1 MSTICAPATAPGG
14 AMAVIRVS
22 GPDAIV
28 ITSHIFSK
36 DLTQAKGYTLHYGNI
51 LRPEGDA
58 STNSP
63 SANNDTPADRII
75 DDVLVSVFRAPH
87 SYTGEDST
95 EISCHGSRYIIQKI
109 IESLICAG
117 ARMATPGEFTKRA
130 FLAGK
135 MDLSQAEAVADLI
148 TSGNEATHRMALS
161 QMRGGFSKELETL
174 RDQLLHLTSLLELE
188 LDFSDHEDI
197 EFADRQQL
205 RELTDTLY
213 RHIQILTD
221 SFRTG
226 NALKNGIPV
235 AIIGAPNVGKS
246 TLMNALVHEER
257 AIVSDI
263 QGTTRDLIEDTIQ
276 IDGITFRFIDTAGIR
291 KTTDRI
297 EQMGIERS
305 LQAAKKADII
315 ILLTE
320 PNKNFPD
327 ICIPHSPETPDLPI
341 VLRVINKSDLIMPD
355 SSFLYHRQ
363 QPKQDIHIS
372 SMTGAGMPILQ
383 KALTDAANRI
393 LSYTNGGDHTIVTN
407 LRHYEALHHSLE
419 AVSRV
424 KHAIADNIP
433 GDLIAEDLR
442 QCLHHL
448 GEITGGEITSD
459 EVLAN
464 IFKNF
469 CIGK

>member
-1 MSTICAPATAPGG
+1 MNIFSNDTICAQATAQGG
-14 AMAVIRVS
+14 AISIVRVS
-22 GPDAIV
+22 GNRAIE
-28 ITSHIFSK
+28 ITSSIFSK
-36 DLTQAKGYTLHYGNI
+36 DLTKAKGYSLHYGNI
-51 LRPEGDA
+51 IQL
-58 STNSP
+58 TNSEILK
-63 SANNDTPADRII
+63 SASYTPNII
-75 DDVLVSVFRAPH
+75 DDVIVSVFRAPH

-95 EISCHGSRYIIQKI
+95 EISCHGSRYIVQKI
-109 IESLICAG
+109 MENLIAAG
-117 ARMATPGEFTKRA
+117 ARLATPGEFTKRA

-148 TSGNEATHRMALS
+148 ASSNEATHRMAIS
-161 QMRGGFSKELETL
+161 QMRGGFSHELDEL
-174 RDQLLHLTSLLELE
+174 REQLLHITSLLELE
-188 LDFSDHEDI
+188 LDFSDHDDI
-197 EFADRQQL
+197 EFANRTELIQL
-205 RELTDTLY
+205 IDSLY
-213 RHIQILTD
+213 RHIQQLTD

-226 NALKNGIPV
+226 NALKTGIPV

-291 KTTDRI
+291 KTNDRI

-305 LQAAKKADII
+305 IQAAKKADII
-315 ILLTE
+315 ILLSE
-320 PNKNFPD
+320 PNQNFPD
-327 ICIPHSPETPDLPI
+327 IRIPHSPETPDLPI

-383 KALTDAANRI
+383 KALTEAANRI
-393 LSYTNGGDHTIVTN
+393 LSYTNEGDHTIVTN
-407 LRHYEALHHSLE
+407 LRHYEALHHALE

-424 KHAIADNIP
+424 KHALADNIP

-448 GEITGGEITSD
+448 AEITGGEITSD
-459 EVLAN
+459 SILSN

>member
-1 MSTICAPATAPGG
+1 
-14 AMAVIRVS
+14 MAVIRVS
-22 GPDAIV
+22 GPEAIS
-28 ITSHIFSK
+28 ITSRIFSK

-51 LRPEGDA
+51 LTPENDA
-58 STNSP
+58 TASSP
-63 SANNDTPADRII
+63 SEKNCASADRII
-75 DDVLVSVFRAPH
+75 DDVIVSVFRSPH

-95 EISCHGSRYIIQKI
+95 EISCHGSRFIVQKI
-109 IESLICAG
+109 IEVLIQAG

-148 TSGNEATHRMALS
+148 ASSNEATHRMAMS
-161 QMRGGFSKELETL
+161 QMRGGFSRELDTL
-174 RDQLLHLTSLLELE
+174 REQLLHITSLLELE
-188 LDFSDHEDI
+188 LDFSDHDDI
-197 EFADRQQL
+197 EFADRT
-205 RELTDTLY
+205 ELTQLIDSLY
-213 RHIQILTD
+213 RHIQQLTE
-221 SFRTG
+221 SFRIG
-226 NALKNGIPV
+226 NALKTGIPV

-246 TLMNALVHEER
+246 TLMNALVHDER

-276 IDGITFRFIDTAGIR
+276 IEGITFRFIDTAGIR

-320 PNKNFPD
+320 PNNNFPD
-327 ICIPHSPETPDLPI
+327 IRIPHSPETPDLPI
-341 VLRVINKSDLIMPD
+341 IMRVINKSDLVMPD
-355 SSFLYHRQ
+355 SSFLYHRKQ
-363 QPKQDIHIS
+363 KDQDIHIS
-372 SMTGAGMPILQ
+372 SMTGAGMPVL
-383 KALTDAANRI
+383 LSSLVSAAHQV
-393 LSYTNGGDHTIVTN
+393 LSVNQGNDSTIVTN
-407 LRHYEALHHSLE
+407 LRHYEALHHALE

-424 KHAIADNIP
+424 RHAIADNIP

-448 GEITGGEITSD
+448 AEITGGEITSD
-459 EVLAN
+459 AILSN

>member
-1 MSTICAPATAPGG
+1 MNIFSNDTICAQATAQGG
-14 AMAVIRVS
+14 AISIIRVS
-22 GPDAIV
+22 GNRAIE
-28 ITSHIFSK
+28 ITSSIFSK
-36 DLTQAKGYTLHYGNI
+36 DLTKAKGYSLHYGNI
-51 LRPEGDA
+51 IQL
-58 STNSP
+58 TNSEILK
-63 SANNDTPADRII
+63 SASYTPNII
-75 DDVLVSVFRAPH
+75 DDVIVSVFRAPH

-95 EISCHGSRYIIQKI
+95 EISCHGSRYIVQKI
-109 IESLICAG
+109 MENLIAAG
-117 ARMATPGEFTKRA
+117 ARLATPGEFTKRA

-148 TSGNEATHRMALS
+148 ASSNEATHRMAIS
-161 QMRGGFSKELETL
+161 QMRGGFSHELDEL
-174 RDQLLHLTSLLELE
+174 REQLLHITSLLELE
-188 LDFSDHEDI
+188 LDFSDHDDI
-197 EFADRQQL
+197 EFANRT
-205 RELTDTLY
+205 ELTQLIDSLY
-213 RHIQILTD
+213 RHIQQLTD

-226 NALKNGIPV
+226 NALKTGIPV

-291 KTTDRI
+291 KTNDRI

-305 LQAAKKADII
+305 IQAAKKADII
-315 ILLTE
+315 ILLSE
-320 PNKNFPD
+320 PNQNFPD
-327 ICIPHSPETPDLPI
+327 IRIPHSPETPDLPI

-383 KALTDAANRI
+383 KALTEAANRI
-393 LSYTNGGDHTIVTN
+393 LSYTNEGDHTIVTN
-407 LRHYEALHHSLE
+407 LRHYEALHHALE

-424 KHAIADNIP
+424 KHALADNIP

-448 GEITGGEITSD
+448 AEITGGEITSD
-459 EVLAN
+459 SILSN